1 MGMFGV
7 EPALGPQLM
16 AEIGDVRRFY
26 SKEALAALTDIDV
39 PPY

>member
-1 MGMFGV
+1 MFGV
-7 EPALGPQLM
+7 ESACSPRLIAK
-16 AEIGDVRRFY
+16 IGDVRRFY